1 MRREHLCEKY
11 EELRAF
17 SMGQPTPTMP
27 LGLGVLLR
35 EGLLSWSK
43 ALPSI
48 PQDPVPDQPPENAP
62 ALPSLQPLVEAMA
75 TMVWQVT
82 DEKERG
88 P

>member
-1 MRREHLCEKY
+1 MRREHLCERY

-17 SMGQPTPTMP
+17 GMGRPTLTMP

-43 ALPSI
+43 ALPSL
-48 PQDPVPDQPPENAP
+48 PQGPAPVPPPENAR
-62 ALPSLQPLVEAMA
+62 ALPSLQPLVEVMA

-82 DEKERG
+82 HEKEGG